1 MNLIPISP
9 TKAKELLAANT
20 HNRNVKEGHVKNLAE
35 DMLAGR
41 WIEKTGESIKISK
54 KGVLL
59 DGQHRLL
66 AVIRANRTIRFEIHE
81 DLDDKIMDVIDSGV
95 KRTAGDAFRLK
106 EIKNASTTPAII
118 KIVMGGKS
126 GLRQDGVTNSG
137 LTTKKVLEI
146 YYEEPE
152 FWDNVSTNASTWYK
166 GCRAISQSL
175 FGYCFV
181 QVLRNSKKAVR
192 AVEFFKGLATGKDTE
207 SSIVDLRNK
216 LMNNSVSVKNK
227 LTTEAKVEMIRTG
240 WNAFLSG
247 NKTSRSQNTDV
258 WL

>member
-1 MNLIPISP
+1 MNLVAISP

-20 HNRNVKEGHVKNLAE
+20 HNRNVKERHVKNLAE

-41 WIEKTGESIKISK
+41 WVERTGESIKISK

-66 AVIRANRTIRFEIHE
+66 AVIRANRTIKFDLDE

-106 EIKNASTTPAII
+106 DIKNAAATPAII
-118 KIVMGGKS
+118 KMVQGGRA
-126 GLRQDGVTNSG
+126 GLKQESTMSTG

-152 FWDNVSTNASTWYK
+152 FWDNISTNASTWYK
-166 GCRAISQSL
+166 GCRAISQSM
-175 FGYCFV
+175 FGYCLF
-181 QVLRNSKKAVR
+181 QVLRNSKKPQR
-192 AVEFFKGLATGKDTE
+192 AFEFFKGLATGKEID
-207 SSIVDLRNK
+207 SSVVDLRNK
-216 LMNNSVSVKNK
+216 LMNNQISVKNR
-227 LTTEAKVEMIRTG
+227 LTIDAKIEMIRTG

-247 NKTSRSQNTDV
+247 NKTSRSQTTDV
-258 WL
+258 WQ